1 MALSREE
8 IIEIARASAQT
19 VLEGLHRYAKEYKEP
34 ETVDRGLEDSKI
46 EENTASDWYRKRAK
60 HAAEHGRLKTAALYE
75 TIAGQELHHYDEF
88 NADLQGWPSPP
99 EPVVV
104 GGRQGDITWEHIIE
118 QTDTYV
124 LWQGKDPSRGDVFAF
139 VAPGFGGLPA
149 TGYTTPRA
157 AWNAF
162 RPGYEFAYHG
172 VPRPR
177 RADDPYM
184 HNNPPATIEAEGRTW
199 HAAFSSRTKGEAEE
213 EAKSMRESG
222 SAALYKNYKAKVFPW
237 QYGFAAYE
245 SWEDD
250 DSSPA
255 LKRKAADARES
266 TDPFL
271 KHDPPE
277 IAQVGDQVGYLVDV
291 TRTEAEADEEA
302 KSLRERQ
309 VRVLPW
315 KYGFAVYE
323 FWKPE
328 ALAARVARLART
340 EGDPLSKFC
349 CKFGDACAPAELLE
363 EGKFP
368 ERIDW
373 LRRHYSERHPGEWGK
388 HA

>member
-1 MALSREE
+1 MSLSPEE
-8 IIEIARASAQT
+8 VRQIAQQSAQT

-34 ETVDRGLEDSKI
+34 ETIEQGLRDSMV
-46 EENTASDWYRKRAK
+46 EESTADDWYSRRAK
-60 HAAEHGRLKTAALYE
+60 WARQLPNPRLDLADLWEHVAEEERRHYRE
-75 TIAGQELHHYDEF
+75 FSQELP
-88 NADLQGWPSPP
+88 GT
-99 EPVVV
+99 PVMPTP
-104 GGRQGDITWEHIIE
+104 GRQGNITWEHIIE
-118 QTDTYV
+118 QTDTFV
-124 LWQGKDPSRGDVFAF
+124 LWQGKDPDRGDVFSF
-139 VAPGFGGLPA
+139 VAPSFGGLPA
-149 TGYTTPRA
+149 MGYTTTRA